1 MARIPKKVSER
12 LSKSTRSFQRV
23 LRVAKDR
30 DINES
35 DTVTIVTDMLE
46 RVFGYDKYA
55 EITSEQAIR
64 GTYCDLAVRLSDS
77 VKYLIEVKAIG
88 LELKESHLRQAIG
101 YGANHGVPWIVL
113 TNGIEWRV
121 HKLAFEK
128 PIRCEQVLE
137 FDFLSMSPR
146 KAEHQELLF
155 LLSKEGLASAAIE
168 EFHEHVQVVNRFVIA
183 AVIHSDP
190 VVSIIRREVRRLAP
204 GTKVS
209 AAEIRELLPEVLK
222 RDVVEGEEA
231 KKAER
236 QVSKVSA
243 AALRKRRISS
253 KSPHARPANAER
265 TPSSQPEGSASED
278 APAKITAEPV
288 NVAQVDEDRA
298 SNQP

>member
-1 MARIPKKVSER
+1 MAKIPKKVSER
-12 LSKSTRSFQRV
+12 LGKSTRTFQRI
-23 LRVAKDR
+23 LKAAKDR

-46 RVFGYDKYA
+46 RVFGFDKYA

-64 GTYCDLAVRLSDS
+64 GTYCDLAVRLNDS

-88 LELKESHLRQAIG
+88 LDLKESHLRQAIG

-128 PIRCEQVLE
+128 PIRCEQVLG
-137 FDFLSMSPR
+137 FDFLTLSPR
-146 KAEHQELLF
+146 RAEHQELLF

-183 AVIHSDP
+183 AIIHSDP
-190 VVSIIRREVRRLAP
+190 VVGVIRREVRRLAP

-209 AAEIRELLPEVLK
+209 AAEIQELLPDVLK

-231 KKAER
+231 KKAEKH
-236 QVSKVSA
+236 VSKA
-243 AALRKRRISS
+243 ANAALRKRRS
-253 KSPHARPANAER
+253 KSKPSQAAPTQVRAES
-265 TPSSQPEGSASED
+265 TKPPSSEARSEAPEDGGSPKPDSL
-278 APAKITAEPV
+278 
-288 NVAQVDEDRA
+288 
-298 SNQP
+298 